1 MTAFELNAEVYSALQ
16 GIAGNENYMQ
26 QVLDFIKKLTHRDSQ
41 KLPTAVNKIHVDR
54 DRTLSLEKYLPLF
67 DSSDGLDDEKLK
79 DEYMR
84 EKYKEYL

>member
-41 KLPTAVNKIHVDR
+41 KLATAVNKIHVDR
-54 DRTLSLEKYLPLF
+54 DKTLSLEKYLPLF
-67 DSSDGLDDEKLK
+67 DPSDGLDDDKLK
-79 DEYMR
+79 EEYMH